1 MGGEDTDSEMM
12 RRQQA
17 MDVAETIVP
26 DETRDRRGPSDSDPQ
41 SAAAREAAKA
51 GAAAPGEWAEDAVL
65 RQNQA
70 GLPKAAT
77 HRSAPA
83 HGGSSVPAGSLAS
96 PGRSLL
102 GD

>member
-17 MDVAETIVP
+17 MDVAETIP
-26 DETRDRRGPSDSDPQ
+26 LDETRERRPASDSDPM
-41 SAAAREAAKA
+41 SASARAAAKA
-51 GAAAPGEWAEDAVL
+51 GTAGAAEWAEDAVL

-70 GLPKAAT
+70 GLPQDLKTAG
-77 HRSAPA
+77 RPA
-83 HGGSSVPAGSLAS
+83 RGGAVPEGSLAS
-96 PGRSLL
+96 AGRSLL

>member
-17 MDVAETIVP
+17 MDVAETIPP
-26 DETRDRRGPSDSDPQ
+26 DETRERRPPSNSDPS
-41 SAAAREAAKA
+41 SAAARTAAKA
-51 GAAAPGEWAEDAVL
+51 GSAGAAEWAEDAVL

-70 GLPKAAT
+70 GLPQAGAAGERPA
-77 HRSAPA
+77 RS
-83 HGGSSVPAGSLAS
+83 GGVPDGSMAS
-96 PGRSLL
+96 PGRLLL